1 MSDKRGGSYVQG
13 RYEIFAAG
21 EVLGQS
27 FDARLSSDNEGV
39 PDSLRMRLY
48 RTDPE
53 GRLLGPLKATH
64 YAVGDVSLLSTGIV
78 ASSAPGRGAVLT
90 NRPIE
95 RPDSFDRTTFRGDL
109 PAGWDAELYRNGQLL
124 AFTSPNGD
132 GRYEFIDVPL
142 QYGSN
147 RFEIVLYG
155 PQGQIR
161 REIKQVQ
168 VGMDSIPPQQTWYWA
183 GFAQENADLIE
194 FGSRRRGAFRRGWRG
209 TLGIERGLDTR
220 TSVAAY
226 AHSLMIE
233 DVRRNY
239 GEVALRRSIG
249 PTLLEVAGS
258 YSDDGGGAARA
269 SWLAAFGETYVR
281 ADAMRG
287 WGGFVSDRFINN
299 INGLYGISVDQ
310 SVKLGRT
317 VLPLHF
323 DVRHVERRSGID
335 SLEASAR
342 ASAGFRALTFTG
354 QLDWSRTKAPIGPDP
369 PDNLTASLLANA
381 RIGRVR
387 LRGEARFALSGDND
401 DTRIAL
407 IGEWA
412 GKGDSEWR
420 AEVGYDRGLNRA
432 RAGAGYTR
440 RFNKLQLAG
449 FGEVAS
455 DGSVAAS
462 LSLAFSFGP
471 KPAGGSSGGWRLSSE
486 KLASRGQVIADVWMD
501 DNGDGVWQ
509 AGEAALPGVPLTA
522 GNAYIDAATDKQ
534 GQATIDGLEPF
545 RPVLIGIDAGSLP
558 DPYVQP
564 ALPGVVVSPRAA
576 GDARRAADGGG
587 GRDRGDGAARW
598 RQSDRG
604 TEPGTGRRRRTRPR
618 HDADRV
624 RRIFPIR
631 KRRLRTLYGAAGQGI
646 GGGVAARRG
655 LCGAG
660 GARQG
665 DAARP
670 AGDGGADAA
679 APRCHGAERSRT
691 CRWKQRARP
700 ARSARCDRYQSVNRF
715 LEPVTAQEARSA
727 PRAEERPMSAIRNE
741 WRLPPI
747 GHDAFALL
755 AALAVAA
762 ITLMLHREAIAGLNL
777 RDADDAM
784 RLAQVRDLIAGQG
797 WFDIRQY
804 RVDPAAGGGL
814 MHWSR
819 FIDIQIAGLIASL
832 RPLLGAEAAE
842 RWVIAV
848 YPPLLLLP
856 LFLLFGRIFDAL
868 GGQRLVVPGLLL
880 AATGVTFL
888 HYFAPLRIDHHNWQL
903 LLSVAMLWLAL
914 GPPGFRRGLAAAL
927 VITVHSEISLEG
939 LAYLAI
945 FGGIFGFEWLRDPKA
960 APRLAGFAAGLL
972 IFPLLWLAVFRGWQ
986 AMAAVYCDSFSLPYL
1001 AGVTATAAIVSAGL
1015 RAPAAWTAA
1024 WPRRLAGL
1032 MLAGGIGAAA
1042 FLSLGRSCFSGPFAE
1057 LEPLVRTH
1065 WYVLV
1070 SEGRPLW
1077 ELAPSFAAVSLAPT
1091 IVGLV
1096 AAIWAWRRARGGP
1109 FAANWTQATLAC
1121 LGAALVSVM
1130 VMRTGAVAHA
1140 FLLPAFAVL
1149 ALAIWDWSRA
1159 RRTVLGRVGG
1169 AAAILLGLA
1178 VGRGGLA
1185 FLRGRAICAAAARRR
1200 YRRRGRGRERP
1211 CCRRWPRRRRP
1222 GCSRRSISARRC
1234 SSGRRT
1240 ASLRRGIIAIM
1251 RQ

>member
-1 MSDKRGGSYVQG
+1 VIRTVLARWKPAILAGLALVGLLPAGAQAVDKAPVSLAVDGWSPNEDDSWLFDVRSGQYRLGDGVRGYQTPQGICVDLADVVLALDLAVRVDKKLRRATGWVFDERRSLTIDRDAGEVRAGSQSFRLSATMIRDTPAGWCVDLENLNKWLGVPIAADLSNAVLRIDAKDKLPFQLAAERRARAAAIRPAAQFDLASLPQASRPYQAWATPSVDVVASAGFVSDKRGGSYVQG

-209 TLGIERGLDTR
+209 TLGVERGLDTR
-220 TSVAAY
+220 TSVVAY

-258 YSDDGGGAARA
+258 YADASHGRGGGGAVRA

-310 SVKLGRT
+310 SVKLGQT
-317 VLPLHF
+317 VLPLHV

-354 QLDWSRTKAPIGPDP
+354 QLDWSRTKVPIGPDP

-387 LRGEARFALSGDND
+387 LRGEARFALSGDNG
-401 DTRIAL
+401 DTRMAL
-407 IGEWA
+407 VGEWA
-412 GKGDSEWR
+412 GKGDAEWR
-420 AEVGYDRGLNRA
+420 AEIGYDRGLDRA
-432 RAGAGYTR
+432 RVGAGYTR
-440 RFNKLQLAG
+440 RFNKLQLSG

-471 KPAGGSSGGWRLSSE
+471 KPAGGSGGGWRLSSE

-522 GNAYIDAATDKQ
+522 GNAYIEAATDKQ
-534 GQATIDGLEPF
+534 GRAMVDGLEPF

-564 ALPGVVVSPRAA
+564 ALPGVVVSPRPGVATRVALPMAAA
-576 GDARRAADGGG
+576 GEIDGTVRRDGGNPIEG
-587 GRDRGDGAARW
+587 LSLELVDAEGRVRATTLTEFDGYFLFESVAYGRYTVRLGKASAAALRLDGAFAMSATPGKATPRVRLGTLALTPLRRDVALQDEAVTGEGNSARGPPGQGDGAR
-598 RQSDRG
+598 
-604 TEPGTGRRRRTRPR
+604 
-618 HDADRV
+618 
-624 RRIFPIR
+624 
-631 KRRLRTLYGAAGQGI
+631 
-646 GGGVAARRG
+646 
-655 LCGAG
+655 
-660 GARQG
+660 
-665 DAARP
+665 
-670 AGDGGADAA
+670 
-679 APRCHGAERSRT
+679 
-691 CRWKQRARP
+691 
-700 ARSARCDRYQSVNRF
+700 
-715 LEPVTAQEARSA
+715 
-727 PRAEERPMSAIRNE
+727 
-741 WRLPPI
+741 
-747 GHDAFALL
+747 
-755 AALAVAA
+755 
-762 ITLMLHREAIAGLNL
+762 
-777 RDADDAM
+777 
-784 RLAQVRDLIAGQG
+784 
-797 WFDIRQY
+797 
-804 RVDPAAGGGL
+804 
-814 MHWSR
+814 
-819 FIDIQIAGLIASL
+819 
-832 RPLLGAEAAE
+832 
-842 RWVIAV
+842 
-848 YPPLLLLP
+848 
-856 LFLLFGRIFDAL
+856 
-868 GGQRLVVPGLLL
+868 
-880 AATGVTFL
+880 
-888 HYFAPLRIDHHNWQL
+888 
-903 LLSVAMLWLAL
+903 
-914 GPPGFRRGLAAAL
+914 
-927 VITVHSEISLEG
+927 
-939 LAYLAI
+939 
-945 FGGIFGFEWLRDPKA
+945 
-960 APRLAGFAAGLL
+960 
-972 IFPLLWLAVFRGWQ
+972 
-986 AMAAVYCDSFSLPYL
+986 
-1001 AGVTATAAIVSAGL
+1001 
-1015 RAPAAWTAA
+1015 
-1024 WPRRLAGL
+1024 
-1032 MLAGGIGAAA
+1032 
-1042 FLSLGRSCFSGPFAE
+1042 
-1057 LEPLVRTH
+1057 
-1065 WYVLV
+1065 
-1070 SEGRPLW
+1070 
-1077 ELAPSFAAVSLAPT
+1077 
-1091 IVGLV
+1091 
-1096 AAIWAWRRARGGP
+1096 
-1109 FAANWTQATLAC
+1109 
-1121 LGAALVSVM
+1121 
-1130 VMRTGAVAHA
+1130 
-1140 FLLPAFAVL
+1140 
-1149 ALAIWDWSRA
+1149 
-1159 RRTVLGRVGG
+1159 
-1169 AAAILLGLA
+1169 
-1178 VGRGGLA
+1178 
-1185 FLRGRAICAAAARRR
+1185 
-1200 YRRRGRGRERP
+1200 
-1211 CCRRWPRRRRP
+1211 
-1222 GCSRRSISARRC
+1222 
-1234 SSGRRT
+1234 
-1240 ASLRRGIIAIM
+1240 
-1251 RQ
+1251 